1 MSAATTEVGTAPE
14 RPAAPARTALFSPAR
29 TWATTRRVL
38 QQLHSDPRTI
48 ALLVVAPCVLITLF
62 KYVFQNTP
70 GVFDRVG
77 LPMIGIFP
85 MITMFLVTV
94 VAMVRERTSG
104 TLERLLTT
112 PLGKLD
118 LLLGYAGAFGVAAL
132 VQAGV
137 VAAIALGPL
146 GLNVEAGILVVLVV
160 ALANALLGMALGL
173 LLSAFAQSEFQAVQ
187 FLPAALLPQLLL
199 CGLFTP
205 RDRMPGWLHGISHA
219 MPLSYGVD
227 ALSQASKGGLSG
239 TLVVDVVVVVGC
251 VIAAL
256 ALGAAT
262 LRRRT
267 P

>member
-1 MSAATTEVGTAPE
+1 MSTAAGITAADL
-14 RPAAPARTALFSPAR
+14 RVSGRAVSAR
-29 TWATTRRVL
+29 ATLATGRRVL
-38 QQLHSDPRTI
+38 TQLRNDHRTV

-77 LPMIGIFP
+77 LPMLGIFP

-94 VAMVRERTSG
+94 IAMVRERTTG

-118 LLLGYAGAFGVAAL
+118 LLLGYALAFGAAAL
-132 VQAGV
+132 VQSAV
-137 VAAIALGPL
+137 VSTLALGPL
-146 GLNVEAGILVVLVV
+146 GLKVQAGVAVVLVV
-160 ALANALLGMALGL
+160 AVSNALLGMALGL
-173 LLSAFAQSEFQAVQ
+173 FLSAFAQTEFQAVQ
-187 FLPAALLPQLLL
+187 FLPAVLLPQLLV

-205 RDRMPGWLHGISHA
+205 RDRMPGWLHAISDV

-227 ALSQASKGGLSG
+227 ALLHAARTPGLTS
-239 TLVVDVVVVVGC
+239 TLVIDIAIVLGC
-251 VIAAL
+251 VVAAL

>member
-1 MSAATTEVGTAPE
+1 MSISRTLATA
-14 RPAAPARTALFSPAR
+14 
-29 TWATTRRVL
+29 RRVL
-38 QQLHSDPRTI
+38 LQLRSDPRTV
-48 ALLVVAPCVLITLF
+48 ALLVVAPCILITLF
-62 KYVFQNTP
+62 KYVFQNSP

-94 VAMVRERTSG
+94 VAMVRERTTG

-118 LLLGYAGAFGVAAL
+118 LLLGYALAFGLTAL
-132 VQAGV
+132 VQAGA
-137 VAAIALGPL
+137 VAAIAIGPL
-146 GLNVEAGILVVLVV
+146 GLDVPAGVGVVLLV

-173 LLSAFAQSEFQAVQ
+173 LLSAFATSEFQAVQ
-187 FLPAALLPQLLL
+187 FLPAVLLPQLLV
-199 CGLFTP
+199 CGLFAP
-205 RDRMPGWLHGISHA
+205 RDRMPGWLHGISQVL
-219 MPLSYGVD
+219 PLSYGVD
-227 ALSQASKGGLSG
+227 ALGYASRGSVTQ
-239 TLVVDVVVVVGC
+239 TLVVDVMVVFGC

-267 P
+267 A